1 MELYTIYKNMRG
13 NKFKYLYKSAL
24 IRNDSYLG
32 NNYKILDIGMRM
44 LQPHELYTT
53 QGFLSGGYYFSKM
66 NGDDKND
73 ERGIW
78 QKLLPTVYKFWVF
91 YYKKI

>member
-1 MELYTIYKNMRG
+1 LCRH
-13 NKFKYLYKSAL
+13 
-24 IRNDSYLG
+24 YLG

-44 LQPHELYTT
+44 LQPHELYAT

-66 NGDDKND
+66 KGDDKSD
-73 ERGIW
+73 ERGSW

>member
-1 MELYTIYKNMRG
+1 
-13 NKFKYLYKSAL
+13 
-24 IRNDSYLG
+24 
-32 NNYKILDIGMRM
+32 MRM

-66 NGDDKND
+66 KGDDKND